1 MSEGESAL
9 PSQEWC
15 DSVNTLL
22 SQTHHSPPSLSAIGC
37 VLCFCLRR
45 FTLTGWIRRLVFEWK
60 RCYYFCTRIMKVW
73 VILKKCLSDCWNPPH
88 PALIFLMLDLQAL
101 SLTTFVI
108 FPNRPVTSTPIL
120 DSNGKVYSGG
130 EVCSVARTDL
140 WLPPWPCMYTT
151 SCNAFKESLSTS
163 VQRRGL
169 PKKSESEHQ
178 RTLALT
184 GHS

>member
-60 RCYYFCTRIMKVW
+60 TVLLFLHTHYEGVGNPEEVLVRLLESASPRPH
-73 VILKKCLSDCWNPPH
+73 LSDVGFAGAKSDNFCNLPKQTSDKHAHFRQQRQGVQWWGSMQRGQNWPLT
-88 PALIFLMLDLQAL
+88 A
-101 SLTTFVI
+101 SLT
-108 FPNRPVTSTPIL
+108 L
-120 DSNGKVYSGG
+120 YVYNQLQRLQG
-130 EVCSVARTDL
+130 EPFHKCAT
-140 WLPPWPCMYTT
+140 
-151 SCNAFKESLSTS
+151 
-163 VQRRGL
+163 
-169 PKKSESEHQ
+169 
-178 RTLALT
+178 
-184 GHS
+184 

>member
-88 PALIFLMLDLQAL
+88 PRPHL
-101 SLTTFVI
+101 SDVGFAGAKSDN
-108 FPNRPVTSTPIL
+108 F
-120 DSNGKVYSGG
+120 
-130 EVCSVARTDL
+130 
-140 WLPPWPCMYTT
+140 
-151 SCNAFKESLSTS
+151 CN
-163 VQRRGL
+163 L
-169 PKKSESEHQ
+169 PKQTSDKHAHFRQQ
-178 RTLALT
+178 RQGVQWWGSMQRGQHWPLTASVTLYVYNQLQRLQGEPFHKCAT
-184 GHS
+184 